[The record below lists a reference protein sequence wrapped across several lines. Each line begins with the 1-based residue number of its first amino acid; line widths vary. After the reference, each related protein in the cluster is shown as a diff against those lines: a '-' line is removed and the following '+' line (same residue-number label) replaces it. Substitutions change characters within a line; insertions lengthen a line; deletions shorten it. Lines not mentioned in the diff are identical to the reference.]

1 VKILVTGAGG
11 FVGGHLLPALTAAFP
26 AAELIGC
33 GNAPG
38 DRPLELTD
46 AASVDDAVRE
56 IRPDA
61 CVHLAA
67 IAAISAARTD
77 PDLAWR
83 VNLGGT
89 LALARA
95 ILRHAPACRL
105 VFASSADLYGASFRA
120 GVALDEAAL
129 LAPLNTYSATKATA
143 DLALGAMAAEGLRV
157 VRMRPFNHTG
167 PGQST
172 AFVVP
177 DFARQV
183 MRIQA
188 GLQAAVLRVGD
199 LSPMRDF
206 LDVRD
211 VCAAYA
217 ACLRP
222 EIELPCGQILNLA
235 SGRPV
240 RIADVLQGLL
250 DVAGVQASIE
260 TDAALLRPTD
270 IPVAI
275 GNAEA
280 ALRLLGWQPKIAWQT
295 TLGDVIEDWRVRV
308 KSENVSC

>member
-1 VKILVTGAGG
+1 MKILVTGAGG
-11 FVGGHLLPALTAAFP
+11 FVGGHLLPALSAAFP
-26 AAELIGC
+26 SAELIGC
-33 GNAPG
+33 GSAPG

-46 AASVDDAVRE
+46 ADSVDEA
-56 IRPDA
+56 IRQTLPDA

-67 IAAISAARTD
+67 IAAIGAARTD

-89 LALARA
+89 LAVARA

-105 VFASSADLYGASFRA
+105 VFASTADPYGASFRA
-120 GVALDEAAL
+120 GVALDETAVP
-129 LAPLNTYSATKATA
+129 APLNTYSATKAAA

-177 DFARQV
+177 AFARQV
-183 MRIQA
+183 MRIAA
-188 GLQAAVLRVGD
+188 GLQPAVLRVGD

-222 EIELPCGQILNLA
+222 EIELPCGQILNIA

-240 RIADVLQGLL
+240 RIADMLQGLL
-250 DVAGVQASIE
+250 DAAGVRASVE
-260 TDAALLRPTD
+260 TDTTLLRPTD

-280 ALRLLGWQPKIAWQT
+280 AHHLLGWQPEIAWRT
-295 TLGDVIEDWRVRV
+295 TLGDVIADWRARV
-308 KSENVSC
+308 ANGDAI

>member
-11 FVGGHLLPALTAAFP
+11 FVGGHLLPVLSAAFP
-26 AAELIGC
+26 AAELIGR
-33 GNAPG
+33 GNAKG
-38 DRPLELTD
+38 ARPLELTD
-46 AASVDDAVRE
+46 TASVDDA
-56 IRPDA
+56 IRRTMPDA

-67 IAAISAARTD
+67 VAAVGVARTD

-89 LALARA
+89 LAVARA

-105 VFASSADLYGASFRA
+105 VFASTADLYGASFRA
-120 GVALDEAAL
+120 GVALDETAL
-129 LAPLNTYSATKATA
+129 PAPLNTYSATKAAA

-177 DFARQV
+177 AFARQV

-188 GLQAAVLRVGD
+188 GLQPAVMRVGD

-222 EIELPCGQILNLA
+222 EIELRCGQILNIA

-250 DVAGVQASIE
+250 DVAGVQARIE
-260 TDAALLRPTD
+260 TDTDLLRPTD

-280 ALRLLGWQPKIAWQT
+280 AHRLLGWQPKIAWQT
-295 TLGDVIEDWRVRV
+295 TLGDVIEDWRARVR
-308 KSENVSC
+308 SEEVAR